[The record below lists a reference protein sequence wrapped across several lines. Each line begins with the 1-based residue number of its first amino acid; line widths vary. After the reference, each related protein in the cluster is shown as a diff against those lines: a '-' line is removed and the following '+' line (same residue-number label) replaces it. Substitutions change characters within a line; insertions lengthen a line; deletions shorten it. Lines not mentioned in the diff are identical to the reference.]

1 MELRSMNQLLV
12 GFLVAFF
19 SVTIVLGSFVLT
31 QAESKPRPVMVTS
44 PISPSH
50 PLIMPV
56 TPAPGVLGKP
66 AITLASSSSS
76 QETPFCPVPAGWQ
89 EVSVE
94 IGDTLNE
101 IAVAYHIA
109 VEELEKANCLVSLNL
124 IPGTSL
130 YVPPALPKTVTATP
144 TITSTEDKRSL
155 PTTSK
160 EKASCGPPLSWVL
173 YTVKSGDTLYKLSQM
188 YQVSIAQLQEAN
200 CLGTSTLLR
209 GGQQI
214 YVPNVPPLQPSKT
227 IKPTQ
232 KPPTSEPPTTES
244 PVVPG
249 TDEPIST
256 ESNE

>member
-31 QAESKPRPVMVTS
+31 QAESKPRPILVTS
-44 PISPSH
+44 PSSPLH
-50 PLIMPV
+50 PLITIV
-56 TPAPGVLGKP
+56 TPAPEVLGNP
-66 AITLASSSSS
+66 VTTLASSSSS
-76 QETPFCPVPAGWQ
+76 QDIPFCPVPAGWQ
-89 EVSVE
+89 EVSVNV
-94 IGDTLNE
+94 GDTLNE
-101 IAVAYHIA
+101 FAVAYQISI
-109 VEELEKANCLVSLNL
+109 EELEKANCLVALNL

-130 YVPPALPKTVTATP
+130 YVPPALPKTVSATP
-144 TITSTEDKRSL
+144 PITSTQDKRSI
-155 PTTSK
+155 PTNTK

-188 YQVSIAQLQEAN
+188 FQVSIAQLQEAN
-200 CLGTSTLLR
+200 CLGTSTLLK
-209 GGQQI
+209 GGQQL

-227 IKPTQ
+227 TKPTQ
-232 KPPTSEPPTTES
+232 KPPTSEPPATES

-249 TDEPIST
+249 TDEPIYT